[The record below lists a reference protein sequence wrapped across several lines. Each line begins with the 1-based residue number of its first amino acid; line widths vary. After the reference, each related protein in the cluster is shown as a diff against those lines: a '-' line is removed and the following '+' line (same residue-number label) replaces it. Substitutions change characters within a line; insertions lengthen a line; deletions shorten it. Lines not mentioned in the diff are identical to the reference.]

1 MFKILQQP
9 YPFGEK
15 SNIRLL
21 LQSFGEGTFIAL
33 FLIFFQPFGV
43 SDWQDPN
50 KNWYLAGYGLIT
62 TLCGIIL
69 RFVVFKTFSK
79 YHSEATW
86 NVGKE
91 ILSIMMLILM
101 IAAGNVVF
109 SNFAFDLKSGLG
121 NFLGMLLA
129 VMIIGIFPATFGVM
143 LNYIVQLKKYNQ
155 PIVVHHH
162 TPEIVLEEQIS
173 ESKLQNTTSLKLI
186 AENEK
191 DSIEL
196 NPDSLYFIESSDNY
210 STIYYEKDGMPPAG
224 KLQKELLRSS
234 LTRLESQISSKN
246 IVRCHRSFIVNLDK
260 VEKVTGNAQGYKL
273 HLKAPEL
280 LVPVARKY
288 SEIIERLK

>member
-1 MFKILQQP
+1 MFRILQQP

-15 SNIRLL
+15 TNTRLII
-21 LQSFGEGTFIAL
+21 QSIGEGTFIAL

-43 SDWQDPN
+43 SEWQDPN
-50 KNWYLAGYGLIT
+50 KNLYLAGYGLIT
-62 TLCGIIL
+62 ALCGMIL
-69 RFVVFKTFSK
+69 RFVVFKTFPK

-91 ILSIMMLILM
+91 ILSVMMLILM
-101 IAAGNVVF
+101 IAAGNVVY
-109 SNFAFDLKSGLG
+109 SNLIFKFENGIIS
-121 NFLGMLLA
+121 FLWMLLA
-129 VMIIGIFPATFGVM
+129 VMIIGVFPATFGVM
-143 LNYIVQLKKYNQ
+143 LNYIIQLKKYNQ
-155 PIVVHHH
+155 PIVVHHYASD
-162 TPEIVLEEQIS
+162 VASKEQIS
-173 ESKLQNTTSLKLI
+173 ENKTPYADQLNITLKLI

-196 NPDSLYFIESSDNY
+196 TTESLYFIESSDNY
-210 STIYYEKDGMPPAG
+210 STVFYEKSG

-234 LTRLESQISSKN
+234 LTRLESQISSEN

-273 HLKAPEL
+273 HLKSPEL

-288 SEIIERLK
+288 SEIVERLK

>member
-1 MFKILQQP
+1 MLKILQQP

-15 SNIRLL
+15 SNIHLL
-21 LQSFGEGTFIAL
+21 IQSIGEGTFIAL
-33 FLIFFQPFGV
+33 FLVFFQPFGV
-43 SDWQDPN
+43 SEWQASN
-50 KNWYLAGYGLIT
+50 KNLYLAAYGLIT
-62 TLCGIIL
+62 ALCGIIL

-101 IAAGNVVF
+101 ITAGNVAY
-109 SNFAFDLKSGLG
+109 SNLIFKLENGISSF
-121 NFLGMLLA
+121 FWMLLA
-129 VMIIGIFPATFGVM
+129 VMIIGVFPATFGVM
-143 LNYIVQLKKYNQ
+143 LNYIIQLKKYNQ
-155 PIVVHHH
+155 PIIVHHHH
-162 TPEIVLEEQIS
+162 TPDITLAEQLS
-173 ESKLQNTTSLKLI
+173 ENKAQNSAPLKLI

-196 NPDSLYFIESSDNY
+196 AVESLYFIESSDNY
-210 STIYYEKDGMPPAG
+210 STIYFEKNG

-234 LTRLESQISSKN
+234 LTRLESQILSEN
-246 IVRCHRSFIVNLDK
+246 IVRCHRSFIVNLEK

-273 HLKAPEL
+273 HLEAPEL

-288 SEIIERLK
+288 SEIVERLK

>member
-1 MFKILQQP
+1 VLKILQQP

-15 SNIRLL
+15 SNARLL
-21 LQSFGEGTFIAL
+21 IQSIGEGTFIAL

-43 SDWQDPN
+43 GDWHDPN

-62 TLCGIIL
+62 TLCGIVL
-69 RFVVFKTFSK
+69 RFVIFKTFPK
-79 YHSEATW
+79 YHSEANW

-101 IAAGNVVF
+101 IAVGNVIF
-109 SNFAFDLKSGLG
+109 SNIVFDLKNGVGS
-121 NFLGMLLA
+121 FLGMLLA
-129 VMIIGIFPATFGVM
+129 VIVIGIFPATFGVM

-155 PIVVHHH
+155 PIVVQHAQTSENQEIS
-162 TPEIVLEEQIS
+162 TPKV
-173 ESKLQNTTSLKLI
+173 LKLV

-196 NPDSLYFIESSDNY
+196 NTENLYYIESSDNY
-210 STIYYEKDGMPPAG
+210 STVFYEKNADG
-224 KLQKELLRSS
+224 KLHKELLRSS
-234 LTRLESQISSKN
+234 LTRLESQISFEN

-260 VEKVTGNAQGYKL
+260 VEKVTGNAQGHKL
-273 HLKAPEL
+273 HLKSPEL

-288 SEIIERLK
+288 SEVVERLK

>member
-1 MFKILQQP
+1 MLKILQQP

-21 LQSFGEGTFIAL
+21 IQSIGEGTFIAL

-43 SDWQDPN
+43 SEWQDPN
-50 KNWYLAGYGLIT
+50 KNWYLVGYGLIT

-69 RFVVFKTFSK
+69 RFMVFKTLPK
-79 YHSEATW
+79 YHNENSW

-101 IAAGNVVF
+101 IAAGNVVY
-109 SNFAFDLKSGLG
+109 SNFVFKLENSISS
-121 NFLGMLLA
+121 FFGMLLA
-129 VMIIGIFPATFGVM
+129 VMIIGVFPATFGVM
-143 LNYIVQLKKYNQ
+143 LNYIIQLKKYNQ
-155 PIVVHHH
+155 PIIVHHH
-162 TPEIVLEEQIS
+162 TSEVTLVEQIS
-173 ESKLQNTTSLKLI
+173 ENKTPNADQRNVVLKLI

-196 NPDSLYFIESSDNY
+196 SPDSLYFIESSDNY
-210 STIYYEKDGMPPAG
+210 STVFYEKQG

-234 LTRLESQISSKN
+234 LTRLESQISSEN

-273 HLKAPEL
+273 HLEAPEL

-288 SEIIERLK
+288 SEVVERLK